1 MKFLIFLFRWK
12 QVNAILIIYPL
23 WTYLDW
29 RGLLCY
35 ALAMRVRKKR
45 TIEEEKQ
52 FKKVNH
58 FFANLP
64 KLKDFYLESVD
75 FIKKL
80 KKEQYVPF
88 LFKHQSFCF
97 WEYRMQSEVGFR
109 RTLKKRARSEYLE
122 LDRAAKNAEF
132 ELIHRNVK
140 SSLFHIIEREVYL
153 FKKYLGEIKSFEV
166 ELKLFDKTKIFI
178 VEKGPQPPKTNRIIN
193 EWYYLRPTTRENLIK
208 DLFIS
213 VKKPEVA
220 STYVLIPM
228 FYSLTKIKQDENV
241 FIRRKTIFGLT
252 FYVFF
257 EEIFWAKIR
266 KFYLLQEQAP
276 LYSLG
281 DLDKRL
287 ALRYPP

>member
-1 MKFLIFLFRWK
+1 
-12 QVNAILIIYPL
+12 
-23 WTYLDW
+23 
-29 RGLLCY
+29 
-35 ALAMRVRKKR
+35 
-45 TIEEEKQ
+45 
-52 FKKVNH
+52 
-58 FFANLP
+58 
-64 KLKDFYLESVD
+64 
-75 FIKKL
+75 
-80 KKEQYVPF
+80 
-88 LFKHQSFCF
+88 
-97 WEYRMQSEVGFR
+97 MQSEVGFR
-109 RTLKKRARSEYLE
+109 RTLKKRVHSEYSE
-122 LDRAAKNAEF
+122 LNRAAKNAEF

-178 VEKGPQPPKTNRIIN
+178 VEKGPKPPKTNGIIN
-193 EWYYLRPTTRENLIK
+193 EWSYLRPTTRENLIK

-287 ALRYPP
+287 ALRYPPP

>member
-1 MKFLIFLFRWK
+1 M
-12 QVNAILIIYPL
+12 
-23 WTYLDW
+23 
-29 RGLLCY
+29 GLLCY

-52 FKKVNH
+52 FEKVNH

-97 WEYRMQSEVGFR
+97 WEYITQSAVGFR
-109 RTLKKRARSEYLE
+109 ETLKKRVHSEYFE
-122 LDRAAKNAEF
+122 LNRVSKNVEF
-132 ELIHRNVK
+132 EMIHRNVK
-140 SSLFHIIEREVYL
+140 SNLFHLIEEEVYL

-178 VEKGPQPPKTNRIIN
+178 VEKGPKPPKTNRIFN
-193 EWYYLRPTTRENLIK
+193 EWSYLRPTTRENLIK

-257 EEIFWAKIR
+257 KEIF
-266 KFYLLQEQAP
+266 
-276 LYSLG
+276 
-281 DLDKRL
+281 
-287 ALRYPP
+287 

>member
-1 MKFLIFLFRWK
+1 
-12 QVNAILIIYPL
+12 
-23 WTYLDW
+23 
-29 RGLLCY
+29 
-35 ALAMRVRKKR
+35 MRVLQKR
-45 TIEEEKQ
+45 TIEEKEQ

-64 KLKDFYLESVD
+64 QLKDFYLESVG

-88 LFKHQSFCF
+88 LFKRQSFCF
-97 WEYRMQSEVGFR
+97 WEYIIQSEVGFR
-109 RTLKKRARSEYLE
+109 ETLKKTAYSEYFE
-122 LDRAAKNAEF
+122 LNRVSKNVEF
-132 ELIHRNVK
+132 EMIHRNVK
-140 SSLFHIIEREVYL
+140 STLFHIIEEEVNF
-153 FKKYLGEIKSFEV
+153 FKKHLGEIKSFEIK
-166 ELKLFDKTKIFI
+166 LKLFDKTKIFI
-178 VEKGPQPPKTNRIIN
+178 VEKGSKPPKANRIFN
-193 EWYYLRPTTRENLIK
+193 EWFYLRPTTRENLIK

-257 EEIFWAKIR
+257 KEIF
-266 KFYLLQEQAP
+266 
-276 LYSLG
+276 
-281 DLDKRL
+281 
-287 ALRYPP
+287 

>member
-1 MKFLIFLFRWK
+1 
-12 QVNAILIIYPL
+12 
-23 WTYLDW
+23 
-29 RGLLCY
+29 
-35 ALAMRVRKKR
+35 MRVRQKR

-52 FKKVNH
+52 FEKVNH

-64 KLKDFYLESVD
+64 QLKDFYLESVG

-97 WEYRMQSEVGFR
+97 WEYITQSFCFWEYITQSEVGFR
-109 RTLKKRARSEYLE
+109 ETLKKGVYSEYFE
-122 LDRAAKNAEF
+122 LNRVSKNVEF
-132 ELIHRNVK
+132 EMIHRNVK
-140 SSLFHIIEREVYL
+140 STLFRIIEEEVNL
-153 FKKYLGEIKSFEV
+153 FKKYLGEIKSFEA

-178 VEKGPQPPKTNRIIN
+178 VEKDPKPPKTNRIFN
-193 EWYYLRPTTRENLIK
+193 EWFYLRPTTRENLIK

-241 FIRRKTIFGLT
+241 FIRKKTIFGLT
-252 FYVFF
+252 FYVDFK
-257 EEIFWAKIR
+257 EIF
-266 KFYLLQEQAP
+266 
-276 LYSLG
+276 
-281 DLDKRL
+281 
-287 ALRYPP
+287 